1 MPEIISRYP
10 EITLKVLKESGARC
24 GEGLPQKILTKCP
37 EERFCSL
44 PTGEICVY
52 GINELH
58 KTTQFSAG
66 IFPVFFNFYLFII
79 LAIIILIVGI
89 FLGKLFFRKN
99 KQ

>member
-44 PTGEICVY
+44 STGEICVY
-52 GINELH
+52 GADQIN
-58 KTTQFSAG
+58 KVTQFSAG
-66 IFPVFFNFYLFII
+66 PFPMFVNFYIFII
-79 LAIIILIVGI
+79 LAILIFFGGF
-89 FLGKLFFRKN
+89 FLGRLFFSK
-99 KQ
+99 KPQ